1 MSLHCLQADVVTRE
15 AMACSID
22 VGSHAVLPA
31 GSLGPQGGS
40 ARAVMDSGSEACAC
54 MVSEALAMIRKALGS
69 PLNVTRLAVG
79 AAFDPQGC
87 MSGMRSIQSF
97 FGAERPAVD
106 GIAAASLPVQA
117 CPGQQN
123 VAAVQTCQADGEVL
137 AVSPEAGLA
146 ESLTHSL
153 AATGPGSEPT
163 TGLAEGPQLGRVP
176 GGLEEQGQPGLAAVK
191 GAAASPTPVQKR
203 SEQRLR
209 QTWSCNLCTFAGNAQ
224 LNLRC
229 EVCQNVRGS
238 MPDSLLSNAAES
250 SSSQA
255 SKRVAGGSASQ
266 AGRNNRAA
274 MPQPRHQ
281 LNSKEAAISWKQPSA
296 HSAKRSKG
304 MHSSNS
310 VWKQQ
315 DACSNRW
322 QCAQCLEWVPTNS
335 KSEHEDFHLALALE
349 HST

>member
-1 MSLHCLQADVVTRE
+1 
-15 AMACSID
+15 
-22 VGSHAVLPA
+22 
-31 GSLGPQGGS
+31 
-40 ARAVMDSGSEACAC
+40 

-97 FGAERPAVD
+97 FGGDRPVSE
-106 GIAAASLPVQA
+106 GSAAASLPVQA
-117 CPGQQN
+117 CPSQQK
-123 VAAVQTCQADGEVL
+123 VAAMQTCQTDGGLVPE
-137 AVSPEAGLA
+137 SPAAGLA
-146 ESLTHSL
+146 ESHSL
-153 AATGPGSEPT
+153 AATGPGSGSVS
-163 TGLAEGPQLGRVP
+163 GLAEDPHHGRLPV
-176 GGLEEQGQPGLAAVK
+176 GREEQGKPGVVAVQ
-191 GAAASPTPVQKR
+191 GAAAPPPPVQKR

-209 QTWSCNLCTFAGNAQ
+209 QTWSCNLCTFAGNLQ

-238 MPDSLLSNAAES
+238 MPDSLLDSAAKG

-255 SKRVAGGSASQ
+255 SQRVASSSASQ
-266 AGRNNRAA
+266 AGRNGRATV
-274 MPQPRHQ
+274 PQPRHQ
-281 LNSKEAAISWKQPSA
+281 LNFKEAALSWKQPSA
-296 HSAKRSKG
+296 PSAKMLTV

-310 VWKQQ
+310 SWKQQ

-335 KSEHEDFHLALALE
+335 KSEHEDFHLALTIE
-349 HST
+349 HRT